1 MKEKKYQSEEQ
12 VMELKYEDLENVA
25 GGEWRNVC
33 TPEEYKHYRELYDR
47 EYKLFW
53 KSRKTKTP
61 AELKE
66 YEEAAEATRAFVR
79 QMLEKY
85 GQ

>member
-1 MKEKKYQSEEQ
+1 MEEKKYQSEEQ
-12 VMELKYEDLENVA
+12 VKELNDEDLENVA

-47 EYKLFW
+47 EYELFW

-66 YEEAAEATRAFVR
+66 YEEAAEATRAFVQ